1 MILQEVDALGKDY
14 VPSVSEL
21 LNMPYVDGVFK
32 ESLRLFP
39 PGVLTAREID
49 QDCDLLGHRI
59 EKGTGVHVRVPG
71 LEFKSPEGLQ
81 IRS

>member
-1 MILQEVDALGKDY
+1 MMLQEVDALGKDY

-39 PGVLTAREID
+39 PGFITAREVD
-49 QDCDLLGHRI
+49 QDCNLLGHDI
-59 EKGTGVHVRVPG
+59 PKGTSIHVRALNPW
-71 LEFKSPEGLQ
+71 FK
-81 IRS
+81 